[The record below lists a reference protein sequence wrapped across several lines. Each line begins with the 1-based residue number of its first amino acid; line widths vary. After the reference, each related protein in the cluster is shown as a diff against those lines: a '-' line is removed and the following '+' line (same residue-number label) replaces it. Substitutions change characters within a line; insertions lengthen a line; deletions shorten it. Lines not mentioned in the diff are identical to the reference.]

1 MILGARAAVLAL
13 VVGLGA
19 APAKADDPVR
29 CRSDA
34 ECPVLPCGPCT
45 AGTLI
50 TRERLTGVACYVNP
64 CRPPKA
70 MCRADGLCV
79 VGP

>member
-1 MILGARAAVLAL
+1 MKPVIRVLAL
-13 VVGLGA
+13 LLLATGTAGA
-19 APAKADDPVR
+19 ETPVACRADAD
-29 CRSDA
+29 
-34 ECPVLPCGPCT
+34 CPVLPCGPCT

-50 TRERLTGVACYVNP
+50 TRERLIGVACAINP

-70 MCRADGLCV
+70 MCRADGYCV